1 MNILIIRTD
10 LYDDN
15 NSRSLDGTDN
25 AITMNIYNLY
35 RSMGVTAN
43 HVYDKYTYVDLSARR
58 IYSKDSMNDLLESIF
73 HNGSRE
79 ISITSHESWLD
90 KVEPD
95 WRDNPRNQY
104 W

>member
-10 LYDDN
+10 LDDN
-15 NSRSLDGTDN
+15 EDSRSLDGTDN

-58 IYSKDSMNDLLESIF
+58 IYSKDSMSDLLESIF
-73 HNGSRE
+73 HNGSQE

-90 KVEPD
+90 KVEPG
-95 WRDNPRNQY
+95 WEDNPRNQY

>member
-1 MNILIIRTD
+1 
-10 LYDDN
+10 
-15 NSRSLDGTDN
+15 
-25 AITMNIYNLY
+25 MNIYNLY

-43 HVYDKYTYVDLSARR
+43 HVYDKYTYVDLSAQE
-58 IYSKDSMNDLLESIF
+58 YNSKDSMNDLLESIF